1 MKSPNSLFINMAT
14 LLIGKIEIGTC
25 FQILVKVVLE
35 QVDIVEKVVVT
46 LAGHLVDEINT
57 TLDDI
62 DLLIHLKD
70 ILVRPE
76 GESVKRDS
84 TKGKHVCSY

>member
-1 MKSPNSLFINMAT
+1 MAT

>member
-1 MKSPNSLFINMAT
+1 MAT

-57 TLDDI
+57 ALNGI